1 MTSNQNNDKGDRVD
15 RPKQFRKV
23 IKFGFDTILLSE
35 ERIRFWEELHE
46 SWASRD
52 LERMKSNY
60 INVKKELA
68 FTLEDNR
75 TIKEENDEYAFNI
88 KLYKDSIKAVNSQNT
103 RVMCDLINNNKMTVG
118 KLNTYKSIKRFIKR
132 AYKDNMEQLTENK
145 GWLKILKFIKEKL
158 RVEIYEV
165 EQELNQNTN

>member
-1 MTSNQNNDKGDRVD
+1 MISNQNKDKGDRID

-35 ERIRFWEELHE
+35 ERIRFWEELHD
-46 SWASRD
+46 SWISRD

-68 FTLEDNR
+68 YTLEDNK

-88 KLYKDSIKAVNSQNT
+88 KLYKDSIKAVNGQNAK
-103 RVMCDLINNNKMTVG
+103 VMCDLINNNKMTVG
-118 KLNTYKSIKRFIKR
+118 KLNTYKIIKRFIKK

-145 GWLKILKFIKEKL
+145 GWLKCLKFIKEKL